1 MRIQAAVA
9 RQARAPFVLE
19 SVDIEAPRPGE
30 ILVRMAGAGIC
41 HTDIVVRDQLLPIAL
56 PAVFGHE
63 GSGVVEKVGE
73 GVTTLSAGDH
83 VVMSFASCGDCPSC
97 NEHEPAY
104 CHEFF
109 PRNFFAA
116 RPDGSTSLSRDGE
129 RIHSHFFGQS
139 SFATHAVCA
148 AAGAVKVAAE
158 LPLELLGPLGCG
170 VLTGA
175 GAMMNAL
182 SVRPGSSVA
191 VVGTGTVGLSAIMAA
206 AVRGAKTIV
215 AADLSEERLALA
227 RELGATHAINPKNIS
242 LTHTLIGVT
251 GYGVDCALDTT
262 GAASVIREILLGLAP
277 RGTCGILGASAAGSE
292 IAVDEVHLM
301 SGGRRLIGIV

>member
-1 MRIQAAVA
+1 M
-9 RQARAPFVLE
+9 
-19 SVDIEAPRPGE
+19 
-30 ILVRMAGAGIC
+30 
-41 HTDIVVRDQLLPIAL
+41 
-56 PAVFGHE
+56 
-63 GSGVVEKVGE
+63 
-73 GVTTLSAGDH
+73 
-83 VVMSFASCGDCPSC
+83 
-97 NEHEPAY
+97 
-104 CHEFF
+104 
-109 PRNFFAA
+109 
-116 RPDGSTSLSRDGE
+116 
-129 RIHSHFFGQS
+129 
-139 SFATHAVCA
+139 CA

-301 SGGRRLIGIV
+301 SGGRRLIGIVEGSAQPQHFIPRLIALHQRGLLPFERLVRYYRFGDINQAMNDSEAGRAVKPILRFA